1 VRMRALGSAPTNT
14 WSVPPP
20 EPEAAP
26 SRETVGRAIV
36 SQRDGKGVPTRLG
49 LPGCLAGK
57 QVALFVRTPDGTRWA
72 GAVGPDG
79 AITRDLR
86 DKTDPRPRELKKIVP
101 GSRIT
106 AALDSAGRVLALVAS
121 PKK

>member
-1 VRMRALGSAPTNT
+1 MRALGAGSTPAWPA
-14 WSVPPP
+14 PPP
-20 EPEAAP
+20 EPEAPP
-26 SRETVGRAIV
+26 SRETVGRAVV
-36 SQRDGKGVPTRLG
+36 SQRDVAGVPTKLG
-49 LPGCLAGK
+49 LPGCLATP

-72 GAVGPDG
+72 SAVGPDG

-86 DKTDPRPRELKKIVP
+86 DKTDTRPRELKKIVP

-106 AALDSAGRVLALVAS
+106 AALDGAGRVLALVAV